1 MPLPRMTTRR
11 WMVAAAIVA
20 LLCLLSHRRR
30 SFAQIAAY
38 HESRMV
44 ARMYPRSPIKGL
56 PMGHGVRGPDITAE
70 RLAYS
75 LAERRGNGYIYY
87 DRAGSRMTED
97 DARAAIWHEAM
108 ARKYR
113 EASRYPWFPVMPDP
127 PMPSKPTD
135 LPEPE

>member
-1 MPLPRMTTRR
+1 MRLPRMTVRR
-11 WMVAAAIVA
+11 WMVAVVLVG
-20 LLCLLSHRRR
+20 LLCLLAHRRR

-44 ARMYPRSPIKGL
+44 ARMYPRSPVKGL

-70 RLAYS
+70 RLADS

-87 DRAGSRMTED
+87 FRAGSRMTED
-97 DARAAIWHEAM
+97 DVRATIWHEAM

-127 PMPSKPTD
+127 PMPSKPID
-135 LPEPE
+135 SPEPK

>member
-1 MPLPRMTTRR
+1 
-11 WMVAAAIVA
+11 
-20 LLCLLSHRRR
+20 
-30 SFAQIAAY
+30 
-38 HESRMV
+38 
-44 ARMYPRSPIKGL
+44 MYPRSPIKGL

-97 DARAAIWHEAM
+97 DVRAAIWHEAM

-127 PMPSKPTD
+127 PMPSKRTD

>member
-1 MPLPRMTTRR
+1 MRLPRMTTRR
-11 WMVAAAIVA
+11 WMVAVAIVG
-20 LLCLLSHRRR
+20 LLCLFEHRRR

-56 PMGHGVRGPDITAE
+56 PMGHGSAARTSRRRDLPI
-70 RLAYS
+70 RWPS
-75 LAERRGNGYIYY
+75 RGNGYIYY
-87 DRAGSRMTED
+87 DCARSRMTED
-97 DARAAIWHEAM
+97 DVRAAIWHEAM

-127 PMPSKPTD
+127 PMPSKRTD